1 MRVVDAVTFGW
12 PGAVH
17 SPSWSGQPVHRL
29 PIDPGTAAPAR
40 GTLPRMTT
48 PPPLTYPTFALDLL
62 RARAALTI
70 ADHVGLALRAHR
82 RALRMS
88 QRVYARHRGWSKGH
102 LARLEADA
110 GRLRLCDV
118 VAGLRGTGYALAL
131 CRAPTPPP
139 EPEEPAPSAAPAWA
153 ADAVVVGPEHWPRS
167 ELLAR
172 VRDGSRRF
180 PAHHDTR
187 QVTYPPSWWWS
198 TEATYV
204 HSVAPDWYA
213 PRPEPGYPA

>member
-1 MRVVDAVTFGW
+1 M
-12 PGAVH
+12 P
-17 SPSWSGQPVHRL
+17 
-29 PIDPGTAAPAR
+29 
-40 GTLPRMTT
+40 T

-62 RARAALTI
+62 RARAALTV

-82 RALRMS
+82 RVLRMS
-88 QRVYARHRGWSKGH
+88 QRAYARHRGWSKGH
-102 LARLEADA
+102 LSRLEADA

-118 VAGLRGTGYALAL
+118 AAALRGTGYILAL
-131 CRAPTPPP
+131 CR
-139 EPEEPAPSAAPAWA
+139 EPAPPRGPDEPAPAA
-153 ADAVVVGPEHWPRS
+153 AVVRPEHWSRT

-180 PAHHDTR
+180 PAHHRTR
-187 QVTYPPSWWWS
+187 QVTYPPSWWWA

-213 PRPEPGYPA
+213 PRPAPGLDPDADADTDATGGRASGAA